1 MADNQER
8 LNSLQKKKS
17 ALDKKIETFS
27 SQRKK
32 IEKQIN
38 DIEEREYM
46 NIIKEN
52 ECTIPTLK
60 DDLALIRFIKE
71 SNLSH
76 NDVIELI
83 RDLGG
88 QNNEET

>member
-1 MADNQER
+1 
-8 LNSLQKKKS
+8 
-17 ALDKKIETFS
+17 
-27 SQRKK
+27 
-32 IEKQIN
+32 
-38 DIEEREYM
+38 M